1 MSYIV
6 PPGLYALGSPDS
18 VSPVVVT
25 ANYKMTYDLVR
36 SALAGQSVWLL
47 VLETYG
53 INVWCAAGKGTF
65 GTGELVRR
73 VKAVSLAEVVSH
85 RQLILPLLGAA
96 GVKGVE
102 VAKRCGFIVV
112 FATIRA
118 ADLPDFLEKGALPL
132 NSRELTFTVAERLV
146 LTPIELITALRR
158 SWILLIL
165 LFMAGGFFS
174 GDFYLPRA
182 LLALSGYLAAVL
194 SGAVVAPLL
203 LPWLPSAWFAVKGA
217 ATGLLAGLLFCRLAG
232 VASLAFGA
240 ATILM
245 IAAVSSFLMLNFTGS
260 TPYTSRSGVKK
271 EMKWALPLQAL
282 ALLTGA
288 VLFVFERFA

>member
-1 MSYIV
+1 
-6 PPGLYALGSPDS
+6 
-18 VSPVVVT
+18 
-25 ANYKMTYDLVR
+25 
-36 SALAGQSVWLL
+36 
-47 VLETYG
+47 
-53 INVWCAAGKGTF
+53 
-65 GTGELVRR
+65 
-73 VKAVSLAEVVSH
+73 
-85 RQLILPLLGAA
+85 
-96 GVKGVE
+96 
-102 VAKRCGFIVV
+102 
-112 FATIRA
+112 
-118 ADLPDFLEKGALPL
+118 
-132 NSRELTFTVAERLV
+132 
-146 LTPIELITALRR
+146 
-158 SWILLIL
+158 
-165 LFMAGGFFS
+165 
-174 GDFYLPRA
+174 
-182 LLALSGYLAAVL
+182 LSGYLAAVL